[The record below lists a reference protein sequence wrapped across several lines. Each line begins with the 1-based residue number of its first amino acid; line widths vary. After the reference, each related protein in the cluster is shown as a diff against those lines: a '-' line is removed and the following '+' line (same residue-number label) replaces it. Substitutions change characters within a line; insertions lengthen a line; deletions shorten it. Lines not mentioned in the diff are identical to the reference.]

1 MGELQFKSMMESIAI
16 KEVLHEVL
24 EVHTEINNFA
34 QSLGHRQQAAR
45 RLEEANKLNLKLF
58 QRMIS
63 EVLMLHR
70 QKFQSQTA
78 QCSVLEEQ
86 VLQLQQ
92 QLLSCQDE
100 LEIGRSRIKKLDI
113 KCSEF
118 ELLCRAKDAELAVA
132 ANQLA
137 ELQTY
142 QEEYLSQLEAERR
155 FHATEQEELRSRF
168 GKALDEERSLLN
180 SQRHEM
186 MLQVPPF
193 RSLSYAH
200 SS

>member
-1 MGELQFKSMMESIAI
+1 MGELQFKSMMESLAI

-70 QKFQSQTA
+70 QKFQSQTT
-78 QCSVLEEQ
+78 QCSVLEGQ

-92 QLLSCQDE
+92 LLLSCQEE
-100 LEIGRSRIKKLDI
+100 LETNRGRIKKLET
-113 KCSEF
+113 KCLEF
-118 ELLCRAKDAELAVA
+118 ELLCKAKDAELAVA
-132 ANQLA
+132 TNQLSD
-137 ELQTY
+137 LQRS
-142 QEEYLSQLEAERR
+142 QDEYLCQLEAQRK
-155 FHATEQEELRSRF
+155 FHQIEQEELKSRF
-168 GKALDEERSLLN
+168 NKAMNEERSLLN

-186 MLQVPPF
+186 LLQV
-193 RSLSYAH
+193 
-200 SS
+200 